1 MNNITLRSKFLIAI
15 ASGIISLL
23 IVIFGIRMMGK
34 VTDFA
39 YYERMHIISVNNVD
53 HELAREKSD
62 RSVLLT
68 NAKKAHAQPAN
79 VANAIFGIEK
89 LLFRALGQGY
99 LLDLAAKDEYNL
111 AAVIDYLGQSNSA
124 YLTPQEAKEMDALM
138 TPPRTNTELFGAGLR
153 DAAGFVKVVVNLL
166 VIISLGGLIAV
177 IYNTMRTTLPPLQ
190 ETVSLMAKIAK
201 GDLTATVKNIG
212 SGEIGQMQASTAEMI
227 KGLRQMIEGII
238 QVKSNL
244 TQATNEASIITVQM
258 AEDINS
264 QKTETENLIASIGE
278 MTSATEAVVETSS
291 NAETSANQGNQSATK
306 GRDVV
311 TDAVNSINELADEVE
326 SSVKA
331 LNLIERD
338 SEDIDS
344 VVKMIQGITEQTNL
358 LALNAAIE
366 AARAGEHGRG
376 FAVVAD
382 EVRTL
387 AQRTQTSTQEIQ
399 EMIGKLRTS
408 TRSAVEVMDRSHGR
422 AKDSVEK
429 ANQVSEVI
437 EKIVVSVASMMA
449 LNKKIASTASEQ
461 GVVTKKIN
469 ANTKIISDIADQTA
483 AGGHKVEQSNETL
496 VELSKRLAE
505 MVKQFKLA

>member
-62 RSVLLT
+62 RSILLT

-99 LLDLAAKDEYNL
+99 LLDLAAKDEYDL

-124 YLTPQEAKEMDALM
+124 YLTPQEVKEMDALM

-153 DAAGFVKVVVNLL
+153 DAAGFVKVLVNLL

-227 KGLRQMIEGII
+227 NGLRQMIEGII

-258 AEDINS
+258 AEGINS
-264 QKTETENLIASIGE
+264 QKTETENLIASIDE

-291 NAETSANQGNQSATK
+291 NAETSANQGNQSAAK
-306 GRDVV
+306 GRGVV

-387 AQRTQTSTQEIQ
+387 AQRTQTSTQEIHD
-399 EMIGKLRTS
+399 MIAKLRTS
-408 TRSAVEVMDRSHGR
+408 TRSAVEVMDRSHER
-422 AKDSVEK
+422 ANLSVEK
-429 ANQVSEVI
+429 ATQVSQVI
-437 EKIVVSVASMMA
+437 EEIVNSMSNIMT
-449 LNKKIASTASEQ
+449 LNKNIAQTAKHQ
-461 GVVTKKIN
+461 GAVTNKIN
-469 ANTKIISDIADQTA
+469 SNTKIISEVADQTA
-483 AGGHKVEQSNETL
+483 SGGAKVAQSNEIM
-496 VELSKRLAE
+496 VDLSKQLAE
-505 MVKQFKLA
+505 MVKQFKLH

>member
-1 MNNITLRSKFLIAI
+1 MLLIATVVSRNIVKTASDI
-15 ASGIISLL
+15 ALS
-23 IVIFGIRMMGK
+23 
-34 VTDFA
+34 
-39 YYERMHIISVNNVD
+39 
-53 HELAREKSD
+53 
-62 RSVLLT
+62 
-68 NAKKAHAQPAN
+68 
-79 VANAIFGIEK
+79 
-89 LLFRALGQGY
+89 
-99 LLDLAAKDEYNL
+99 LLDLSSGKGNL
-111 AAVIDYLGQSNSA
+111 NHQLTVNGNDDLGQVSTNFNLFLSLLRSSISDIINVASPLNMASVDLKQKMAAVNALANKQETEASNVSKVITGMQKSVQDMSENAIKALDSSGQVKA
-124 YLTPQEAKEMDALM
+124 EVTKGQEIIRNTINISEELNDEIAQAASLVNMLSEDAKEVDQFL
-138 TPPRTNTELFGAGLR
+138 N
-153 DAAGFVKVVVNLL
+153 
-166 VIISLGGLIAV
+166 VIDNIS
-177 IYNTMRTTLPPLQ
+177 
-190 ETVSLMAKIAK
+190 S
-201 GDLTATVKNIG
+201 
-212 SGEIGQMQASTAEMI
+212 
-227 KGLRQMIEGII
+227 
-238 QVKSNL
+238 
-244 TQATNEASIITVQM
+244 
-258 AEDINS
+258 
-264 QKTETENLIASIGE
+264 
-278 MTSATEAVVETSS
+278 
-291 NAETSANQGNQSATK
+291 
-306 GRDVV
+306 
-311 TDAVNSINELADEVE
+311 
-326 SSVKA
+326 
-331 LNLIERD
+331 
-338 SEDIDS
+338 
-344 VVKMIQGITEQTNL
+344 QTNL

-461 GVVTKKIN
+461 GVVTNKIN

>member
-1 MNNITLRSKFLIAI
+1 MNNITLKSKFLIAI
-15 ASGIISLL
+15 AAGFISLL
-23 IVIFGIRMMGK
+23 VVIFGIRMMGK

-39 YYERMHIISVNNVD
+39 YYERIHIVAVNSFD
-53 HELAREKSD
+53 HELQKQAVKRF
-62 RSVLLT
+62 VLLD
-68 NAKKAHAQPAN
+68 NLIMAHDQ
-79 VANAIFGIEK
+79 AIKPGIELFGVEQ
-89 LLFRALGQGY
+89 LLFRLLGQGY
-99 LLDLAAKDEYNL
+99 LLDLASVAAKDH
-111 AAVIDYLGQSNSA
+111 AGIIQYLKKSKPEH
-124 YLTPQEAKEMDALM
+124 LTSEEISHVDKLM
-138 TPPRTNTELFGAGLR
+138 EFPRTNSASFGAGLR
-153 DAAGFVKVVVNLL
+153 DAAGFVKLLVNLL
-166 VIISLGGLIAV
+166 VLVSLGSLIAV
-177 IYNTMRTTLPPLQ
+177 IFNTMRTTLPPLQ
-190 ETVSLMAKIAK
+190 ETVSLMARIAK
-201 GDLTATVKNIG
+201 GDLTATVENIG
-212 SGEIGQMQASTAEMI
+212 GGEIGQLQTSTAEMI
-227 KGLRQMIEGII
+227 KSLRQMIEGII
-238 QVKSNL
+238 HVESNL
-244 TQATNEASIITVQM
+244 TTATTDAAVVTMQM
-258 AEDINS
+258 ANGIDS
-264 QKTETENLIASIGE
+264 QKAETANLIASINE
-278 MTSATEAVVETSS
+278 MSGATDAVAAASS
-291 NAETSANQGNQSATK
+291 NAEASADAGNQSATQGK
-306 GRDVV
+306 EVV
-311 TDAVNSINELADEVE
+311 IDAVNSINELADEVE

-422 AKDSVEK
+422 AKASVEK

-461 GVVTKKIN
+461 GLVTKKIN

-483 AGGHKVEQSNETL
+483 DGGHKVEQSNEAL

-505 MVKQFKLA
+505 MVKQFKLV